1 MIVAKVGGSLYDW
14 PALGPTLLSWLAA
27 QPEPVL
33 LVPGGGAAANVVRN
47 WDRVHSLGEDEAHWL
62 AIRSLSL
69 AAHFLHRLLPAL
81 PVVEVAIPG
90 ILDPYPIC
98 RNPPRHWG
106 GSPPHSWSVTSD
118 SLALWVAIC
127 SEASKLM
134 LLKSADAP
142 AGDWTGAGY
151 ADGHFR
157 VLMTKSSV
165 EVEALNLRSSGSP
178 SPLRRGG

>member
-14 PALGPTLLSWLAA
+14 PALGPTLRAWLAE

-33 LVPGGGAAANVVRN
+33 LFPGGGAAADVVRA

-81 PVVEVAIPG
+81 PVVEVPVPG
-90 ILDPYPIC
+90 ILDPVPIC
-98 RNPPRHWG
+98 RNPPHHWG

-118 SLALWVAIC
+118 SLALWVAIH
-127 SEASKLM
+127 SEVSKLV
-134 LLKSADAP
+134 LLKSAKEP
-142 AGDWTGAGY
+142 EGDWADAGFVDPHFAVLRAGTG
-151 ADGHFR
+151 
-157 VLMTKSSV
+157 VK
-165 EVEALNLRSSGSP
+165 VEAVD
-178 SPLRRGG
+178 LRRFTPPSRS